1 MALAFIELVLQW
13 FGGPDTL
20 PSPSLGLFGET
31 NFEPFAVA
39 LALLH
44 SLRYGRGRDLEED
57 LAH

>member
-20 PSPSLGLFGET
+20 LSPSLDLFGET
-31 NFEPFAVA
+31 NLEPFAV
-39 LALLH
+39 ALLH

>member
-1 MALAFIELVLQW
+1 MALTFIELALQW

-31 NFEPFAVA
+31 NLEPFAA
-39 LALLH
+39 ALLH